1 MIYIYIW
8 SIENSILYLLFQFY
22 FHFYIFLPRVL
33 SIVTYFL
40 PCFYE
45 KRNWYTYYEQIST
58 LRKFHVQINVYFQ
71 HLIQLS
77 FQFSLLLFLFLLVTH
92 LLSIYTS
99 YYGYEKNNKY
109 LSIQES
115 DSYAYYRKSTMQ
127 EINTRASRKY
137 QHPPTIRF
145 FPTSLFWE
153 KERESV
159 VTRWHSRLI
168 LGKLRPSHY
177 INRLNCRLC
186 KECDWISAHNAH
198 TGIDVS
204 IETLT
209 CKLPRDPIVVF
220 SSK

>member
-22 FHFYIFLPRVL
+22 FHFYIFLPRML

-109 LSIQES
+109 LSKKATRMRIIENQPC
-115 DSYAYYRKSTMQ
+115 RKSILARVESTNILRRSDFSQ
-127 EINTRASRKY
+127 PLYSERKRERAWLHVDTR
-137 QHPPTIRF
+137 
-145 FPTSLFWE
+145 
-153 KERESV
+153 
-159 VTRWHSRLI
+159 
-168 LGKLRPSHY
+168 
-177 INRLNCRLC
+177 
-186 KECDWISAHNAH
+186 DWFLVNYARHIIS
-198 TGIDVS
+198 
-204 IETLT
+204 
-209 CKLPRDPIVVF
+209 IV
-220 SSK
+220 

>member
-1 MIYIYIW
+1 M
-8 SIENSILYLLFQFY
+8 
-22 FHFYIFLPRVL
+22 L

-109 LSIQES
+109 LSIKKATRMRIIENQPC
-115 DSYAYYRKSTMQ
+115 RKSILARVESTN
-127 EINTRASRKY
+127 IL
-137 QHPPTIRF
+137 RF

>member
-1 MIYIYIW
+1 MFLRKKKLIHILRANIHFEKIPRSDKCLFPTFDSTFVSIFATSFFISLSYYIYFLSILRTTVMKKIINIYL
-8 SIENSILYLLFQFY
+8 SKKATRMRIIENQPCRKSILA
-22 FHFYIFLPRVL
+22 RVESTNIL
-33 SIVTYFL
+33 RWSDFSQPLYS
-40 PCFYE
+40 E
-45 KRNWYTYYEQIST
+45 RKR
-58 LRKFHVQINVYFQ
+58 
-71 HLIQLS
+71 
-77 FQFSLLLFLFLLVTH
+77 
-92 LLSIYTS
+92 
-99 YYGYEKNNKY
+99 
-109 LSIQES
+109 
-115 DSYAYYRKSTMQ
+115 
-127 EINTRASRKY
+127 
-137 QHPPTIRF
+137 
-145 FPTSLFWE
+145 
-153 KERESV
+153 ERESV

>member
-1 MIYIYIW
+1 M
-8 SIENSILYLLFQFY
+8 
-22 FHFYIFLPRVL
+22 L

-40 PCFYE
+40 HIF
-45 KRNWYTYYEQIST
+45 
-58 LRKFHVQINVYFQ
+58 LRKKKKKISRINIHFEKFRSTFISNFWFNFHFNFRYFF
-71 HLIQLS
+71 S
-77 FQFSLLLFLFLLVTH
+77 FLVTH
-92 LLSIYTS
+92 LRTFYLRTSI
-99 YYGYEKNNKY
+99 KNNKY
-109 LSIQES
+109 LSKKATHMHIIENQPC
-115 DSYAYYRKSTMQ
+115 RKSILARIESTNILRRSDFSQ
-127 EINTRASRKY
+127 STNLI
-137 QHPPTIRF
+137 
-145 FPTSLFWE
+145 FWE
-153 KERESV
+153 RERERENV

-209 CKLPRDPIVVF
+209 CKLPRDPIIVF

>member
-1 MIYIYIW
+1 MIYIYIYIW

-22 FHFYIFLPRVL
+22 FHFYIFLPRML

-109 LSIQES
+109 LSKKATRMRIIENQPC
-115 DSYAYYRKSTMQ
+115 RKSILARVESTNILRRSDFSQ
-127 EINTRASRKY
+127 PLYSERKRERAWLHVDTR
-137 QHPPTIRF
+137 
-145 FPTSLFWE
+145 
-153 KERESV
+153 
-159 VTRWHSRLI
+159 
-168 LGKLRPSHY
+168 
-177 INRLNCRLC
+177 
-186 KECDWISAHNAH
+186 DWFLVNYARHIIS
-198 TGIDVS
+198 
-204 IETLT
+204 
-209 CKLPRDPIVVF
+209 IV
-220 SSK
+220 

>member
-1 MIYIYIW
+1 M
-8 SIENSILYLLFQFY
+8 
-22 FHFYIFLPRVL
+22 
-33 SIVTYFL
+33 
-40 PCFYE
+40 
-45 KRNWYTYYEQIST
+45 
-58 LRKFHVQINVYFQ
+58 RKYHVRINVYFQ
-71 HLIQLS
+71 LLIQLS
-77 FQFSLLLFLFLLVTH
+77 FQFSLLLFSYFSVTH
-92 LLSIYTS
+92 SHYFLSWTVLRTI
-99 YYGYEKNNKY
+99 KNNKH
-109 LSIQES
+109 LSKKATHIIENQPC
-115 DSYAYYRKSTMQ
+115 RKSILARIESTNILRRSDFSQ
-127 EINTRASRKY
+127 PDILRRRER
-137 QHPPTIRF
+137 
-145 FPTSLFWE
+145 
-153 KERESV
+153 ERESV